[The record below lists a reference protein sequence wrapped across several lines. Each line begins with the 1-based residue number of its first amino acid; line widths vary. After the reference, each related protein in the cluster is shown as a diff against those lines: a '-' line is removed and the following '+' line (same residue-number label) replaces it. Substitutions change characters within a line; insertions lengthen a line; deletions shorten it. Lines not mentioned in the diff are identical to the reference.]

1 MSNNIKSRLDRLE
14 AMMTQGKK
22 GMKAMRMNMAFS
34 PSNTDYVRVMSGI
47 KGMTMTQFINSV
59 LDADRE
65 KNGKVYRMAKELSKE
80 IE

>member
-1 MSNNIKSRLDRLE
+1 MSNLNERVNRLE

-22 GMKAMRMNMAFS
+22 GLKAMRMNMAFS
-34 PSNTDYVRVMSGI
+34 PTNTDYIRVMSGI

-59 LDADRE
+59 IEADRE
-65 KNGKVYRMAKELSKE
+65 RNGKVYRMAKELSKE

>member
-1 MSNNIKSRLDRLE
+1 MSNLNERVNRLE

-22 GMKAMRMNMAFS
+22 GLKAMRMNMAFS
-34 PSNTDYVRVMSGI
+34 PTNTDYIRVMSGI
-47 KGMTMTQFINSV
+47 KGMTMTQFINAV
-59 LDADRE
+59 IEADRE

>member
-1 MSNNIKSRLDRLE
+1 MSNNIKNRLDRLE

-22 GMKAMRMNMAFS
+22 GMKAMRMNMAVS

>member
-1 MSNNIKSRLDRLE
+1 MSNLNERVNRLE

-22 GMKAMRMNMAFS
+22 GLKAMRMNMAFS
-34 PSNTDYVRVMSGI
+34 PTNTDYIRVMSGI
-47 KGMTMTQFINSV
+47 KGMTMTQFINDV
-59 LDADRE
+59 IEADRE